1 LTTTPGPVVKSPTV
15 PAGSDR
21 YEPLP
26 GLLEL
31 PGHFLRKLGPRGRR
45 GAAIVALVL
54 AAGAAIALVIAI
66 PAIDDSKQDRA
77 AVDQRAAEQRA
88 AQQVAELTEGQRLL
102 RGRGTPA
109 RGLNGDAA
117 IAARQA
123 LADDVA
129 IAVERDAVA
138 RVQSGELDRPV
149 LDAQCERYPR
159 GARGEDPAT
168 DLSSS
173 TGRYSCL
180 ALTAEVTPTEFNEGS
195 GIGYPYRAL
204 VDFPSGTFTYCKVS
218 GRPGEGSLTRRTP
231 VTVPR
236 ECGGS

>member
-1 LTTTPGPVVKSPTV
+1 MTPG
-15 PAGSDR
+15 ARSDR

-45 GAAIVALVL
+45 AVAIGAAVL
-54 AAGAAIALVIAI
+54 AVATAIGLVIAI
-66 PAIDDSKQDRA
+66 PAIDDNKRDRSAADQQATKQRH
-77 AVDQRAAEQRA
+77 
-88 AQQVAELTEGQRLL
+88 AQQVAELTAQQRLL
-102 RGRGTPA
+102 RGRGTPS
-109 RGLNGDAA
+109 RGLEGGAA
-117 IAARQA
+117 VAARRA
-123 LADDVA
+123 LAHDVA
-129 IAVERDAVA
+129 VAVERDAVA
-138 RVQSGELDRPV
+138 RVRAGELDRQV
-149 LDAQCERYPR
+149 LSAQCERYPR

-168 DLSSS
+168 DLSSR

-180 ALTAEVTPTEFNEGS
+180 AITTEVPPSQLNEGS

-218 GRPGEGSLTRRTP
+218 GRPGEGSLTRETP

-236 ECGGS
+236 ACGGDQP

>member
-1 LTTTPGPVVKSPTV
+1 V
-15 PAGSDR
+15 PARSDR

-31 PGHFLRKLGPRGRR
+31 PRHLLRRLGPRGRR
-45 GAAIVALVL
+45 GVAVGAVLL
-54 AAGAAIALVIAI
+54 AAAVAVGLVIAI
-66 PAIDDSKQDRA
+66 PAIDDTKRDRA
-77 AVDQRAAEQRA
+77 AADRQAAEQRR

-102 RGRGTPA
+102 RGSGTPSA
-109 RGLNGDAA
+109 GLTGGAA
-117 IAARQA
+117 IAARES
-123 LADDVA
+123 LAADLQ
-129 IAVERDAVA
+129 IAVERDAAA
-138 RVQSGELDRPV
+138 RVKAGELERPV
-149 LDAQCERYPR
+149 LGAQCERYPR

-173 TGRYSCL
+173 VGRYSCL
-180 ALTAEVTPTEFNEGS
+180 ALTTEVSPTEFNEGS

-204 VDFPSGTFTYCKVS
+204 VDFPAGTFTYCKVS

-236 ECGGS
+236 ECGGN